1 MVWELIN
8 GMKAR
13 FKLMHPV
20 CVEIIEL
27 YQLPIMFAFRSNTC
41 FSSAWGNF
49 VSTPAVI
56 ISQIVCSYA
65 NCKLNH

>member
-13 FKLMHPV
+13 FKMHPV
-20 CVEIIEL
+20 CVEIVES
-27 YQLPIMFAFRSNTC
+27 YQLLIMFAFRSNTY
-41 FSSAWGNF
+41 FSFAWGNF

-65 NCKLNH
+65 NCKLKH

>member
-8 GMKAR
+8 WVKAR
-13 FKLMHPV
+13 FKIHPV
-20 CVEIIEL
+20 CLEIIEL
-27 YQLPIMFAFRSNTC
+27 YQLRIMFAFRSNTH

-56 ISQIVCSYA
+56 IPQILHIHA